1 MARTGVV
8 LLRINLGIVFLWF
21 GALKFF
27 PDLSPAQDLAPRA
40 IGRPS
45 GRFLPLSACTCWRRG
60 SI

>member
-40 IGRPS
+40 IGLLTFGKVPS
-45 GRFLPLSACTCWRRG
+45 SLGLHVLAA
-60 SI
+60 

>member
-40 IGRPS
+40 M
-45 GRFLPLSACTCWRRG
+45 AC
-60 SI
+60 